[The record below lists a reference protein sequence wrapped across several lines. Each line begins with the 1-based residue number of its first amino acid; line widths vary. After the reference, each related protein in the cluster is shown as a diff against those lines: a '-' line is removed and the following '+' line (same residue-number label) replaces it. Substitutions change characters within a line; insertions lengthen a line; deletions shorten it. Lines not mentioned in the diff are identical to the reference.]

1 MCEMAPRTVPAG
13 VWNAKRNRAHRKN
26 RRWLG
31 YNHRVFSA
39 RSSRRLTRRN
49 DSGGTAVEFALVFPI
64 AAVLLF
70 GMIDGGR
77 LVIDRFMVSYAAV
90 VGGRVASVRATTS
103 VTAVQT
109 AVVAAVPFL
118 GLSSSNVSVSVNGV
132 AQTDATF
139 AGKPTGVPST
149 NKVTVTV
156 TYDYQ
161 AVFIPLYNRAVKTLT
176 GTSQVGIE

>member
-1 MCEMAPRTVPAG
+1 
-13 VWNAKRNRAHRKN
+13 
-26 RRWLG
+26 
-31 YNHRVFSA
+31 VFFA
-39 RSSRRLTRRN
+39 RSSPRLTRRK
-49 DSGGTAVEFALVFPI
+49 DGGGTAVEFALVFPI

-90 VGGRVASVRATTS
+90 VGGRVASVRSTPT
-103 VTAVQT
+103 VTAVQN

-118 GLSSSNVSVSVNGV
+118 GLSTSNITVAVNGV

-139 AGKPTGVPST
+139 GGRPTGAPNT

-156 TYDYQ
+156 TYSYQ
-161 AVFIPLYNRAVKTLT
+161 AVFIPLYNRAIKTLT